1 MNPLTARAIS
11 FAEVQQYLVD
21 GATRLFEGYGVPAT
35 YVVGDDV
42 ASVPGAAVMAV
53 VGYASPTVRG
63 AVLLLAPR
71 ALVETLVPQELR
83 NRTSAEEALRDVLG
97 EFANMLAGR
106 VKNQLVAHGVAPML
120 VPPTAVFGD
129 ELELPAP
136 VSGLS
141 AWHRFVTRHGDLF
154 IRFDASFD
162 AGFSLA
168 PADANMAPA
177 VHEGEMVLW
186 EDGR

>member
-21 GATRLFEGYGVPAT
+21 GTTRLFEGYGVDVRH
-35 YVVGDDV
+35 VVGDHV
-42 ASVPGAAVMAV
+42 ACVPGAAVMAV
-53 VGYASPTVRG
+53 VGYVSPSVRG

-71 ALVETLVPQELR
+71 KLVEVLVPEELR
-83 NRTSAEEALRDVLG
+83 RRASPEEALRDVLG

-106 VKNQLVAHGVAPML
+106 VKNQLVAHGVAPL
-120 VPPTAVFGD
+120 LAPPTAIFGD
-129 ELELPAP
+129 DLELPAP
-136 VSGLS
+136 MCGLS
-141 AWHRFVTRHGDLF
+141 AWHRFVTLEGDLF
-154 IRFDASFD
+154 IRFDAAFD
-162 AGFSLA
+162 ATFSLA
-168 PADANMAPA
+168 PADSNKAPA